1 MIIVKLS
8 GGLGN
13 QLFQY
18 AFGRALSLK
27 QNELLAFSIDS
38 FKWDKLRKF
47 ELDSFHLNLKII
59 DYDIV
64 DKRVKKKYLITDKI
78 KYFFLKKNIPY
89 YRLSIIKEKSFLY
102 DKNHVNFR
110 TKNVYYEGYWQS
122 ENYFIEFK
130 DILKSEIRNFN
141 LLNQKSQNIIDKLK
155 LIKNTVSIHVRRG
168 DYISNNETNAFHGTC
183 SLDYYFEA
191 IKRIQNQIENPYFFI
206 FSDDKMYI
214 KEIFKNHTNY
224 SIIENIPNDYEELLI
239 MSACDHHI
247 IANSSFSW
255 WGAWLNPSKNKIVIA
270 PKRWFS
276 NETMQLQTED
286 LIPKSWIKI

>member
-1 MIIVKLS
+1 MIIVQIS

-27 QNELLAFSIDS
+27 YNKSLAFNIDS

-47 ELDSFHLNLKII
+47 ELDSFLLNLKIVDCNII
-59 DYDIV
+59 DKTV
-64 DKRVKKKYLITDKI
+64 KRKILISDKI
-78 KYFFLKKNIPY
+78 MYFFLNKKIPY
-89 YRLSIIKEKSFLY
+89 YKSSIIKEQSFLF
-102 DKNHVNFR
+102 DKNHIKFR
-110 TKNVYYEGYWQS
+110 TENVYYKGYWQS

-130 DILKSEIRNFN
+130 DIIISELRNFN
-141 LLNQKSQNIIDKLK
+141 LLNQKSQTVLNKLK
-155 LIKNTVSIHVRRG
+155 LIKNTVSIHFRRG
-168 DYISNNETNAFHGTC
+168 DYISNNETNAYHGTC

-224 SIIENIPNDYEELLI
+224 SIIENIPTDYEELVI

-270 PKRWFS
+270 PKKWFS
-276 NETMQLQTED
+276 NETMQLQTEN